1 MSLLTLLIVASLV
14 AAVAFFL
21 AGLLLAPRRAPAE
34 VARDEAGQADALTA
48 EIASLRRACAASE
61 AARAEANQQCQAA
74 QAERKREQEQRAAAE
89 QERDGARKAG
99 ERLQAVERE
108 RDGARKEVERLQAKE
123 KTLAERLRVAENEFR
138 AAFERE
144 EKVAEAWAGQ
154 LDAAKA
160 GQKQHE
166 TLVHEVE
173 ELRAKLAS
181 ERAERERLAAEA
193 QASAAKAEV
202 AAAALEELREEA
214 RQQAGRLAAEAESA
228 RRELAAATQ
237 AAVAHE
243 QQARQR
249 LAEVEAAARSKLA
262 EAESAWRAAAASAEV
277 AWQAKATTSEVAWQA
292 KLAETESAWRS
303 KLAAAESAAPA
314 PATTSDE
321 GLRAKLTA
329 AAAERAQLAEEL
341 GRAQVERK
349 AGEEARETL
358 SLRVLA
364 AEEVAEQRR
373 VEAVAAVESLRS
385 AEARLKDY
393 ERMAQEN
400 SELREQ
406 QAQTER
412 EAKQLASREE
422 ETKDVKVELAAA
434 QAKLAELERI
444 VDENRRLRD
453 EAAELRAHQEAS
465 GELEKLQAAHKQV
478 RLDAELMARRLQE
491 LLHDQAELA
500 PLRAQAAETAALAAE
515 VEYLRRREKDLEAQ
529 LYASG
534 SYSSRELPAVSGE
547 LPVVAPSSD
556 LETNLSAL
564 VGEGGPR
571 TAVLADV
578 QGFLIASA
586 GESVA
591 EDGLAAFAA
600 VASDLVARARALLP
614 LADVNSVRVTDANRM
629 VLDCHLFASAG
640 ESLGVATL
648 GPGEAKAEDT
658 KRAIAGLSAIVGG
671 ADGGKGED
679 PEPGT

>member
-1 MSLLTLLIVASLV
+1 MSLLTILIVASLV
-14 AAVAFFL
+14 AAAAFFL
-21 AGLLLAPRRAPAE
+21 AGLLLAPRRAAAE
-34 VARDEAGQADALTA
+34 VAREEVAQPEALAA
-48 EIASLRRACAASE
+48 EIESLRRACAASE
-61 AARAEANQQCQAA
+61 AARAEANQQRQTEE
-74 QAERKREQEQRAAAE
+74 AERKREQEQRAAAE
-89 QERDGARKAG
+89 QERDGARKEV
-99 ERLQAVERE
+99 ERLQAAEQE

-160 GQKQHE
+160 GQKRHDE

-173 ELRAKLAS
+173 ERRAEIAR

-193 QASAAKAEV
+193 QASAAKAE
-202 AAAALEELREEA
+202 AAAGALEELREEA

-228 RRELAAATQ
+228 RRELATAAQ
-237 AAVAHE
+237 AAAARE
-243 QQARQR
+243 QQARER
-249 LAEVEAAARSKLA
+249 LA

-277 AWQAKATTSEVAWQA
+277 AWQAKMTTSEVAWQA
-292 KLAETESAWRS
+292 KLAEIESTWRR
-303 KLAAAESAAPA
+303 KLAAAESAAQA
-314 PATTSDE
+314 QATTGDD
-321 GLRAKLTA
+321 GLRVKLTA

-349 AGEEARETL
+349 AGEDERETL

-373 VEAVAAVESLRS
+373 LEAVAAVESLRS

-406 QAQTER
+406 QAQAER

-422 ETKDVKVELAAA
+422 EAKDVKVELAAA
-434 QAKLAELERI
+434 QAKLVELERI
-444 VDENRRLRD
+444 LEENRRLRD

-500 PLRAQAAETAALAAE
+500 PLRAQAAETAVLAEE

-547 LPVVAPSSD
+547 LPVVAPGSD
-556 LETNLSAL
+556 LETNLSVL

-571 TAVLADV
+571 TAVLADA

-671 ADGGKGED
+671 ADGGKD
-679 PEPGT
+679 DEPKPTS